1 MYSTTIISLKV
12 LSMLSS
18 LKIYIE
24 REARLAN
31 CRLKCVG
38 ILNQVEFGHSK
49 VFENK
54 TEELPLLFALK
65 LFQIMFLEVDFL

>member
-1 MYSTTIISLKV
+1 MYSTTTLSLKV
-12 LSMLSS
+12 LLMLPS
-18 LKIYIE
+18 LKIE
-24 REARLAN
+24 REARPAT
-31 CRLKCVG
+31 CRLKCAG

-65 LFQIMFLEVDFL
+65 LFQIMFLQGDYL